1 MDLTA
6 LKGIGDKK
14 SKDFKRLGISS
25 VSDLYNYYPREYE
38 DRSKLKSIVDIS
50 DNNKHYVIWRISS
63 RLYQKNFGKM
73 TISYIYAYEEKSQF
87 GKIRLIW
94 FNDRFTPRKLV
105 RGKEYKFYTS
115 VTKKNAFYEAQNP
128 MFCDIDDNEIGSIVS
143 IYSLTR
149 GVSNKQ
155 IRQFIKKALSY
166 YDKREE
172 ILSYEILEEFSLNK
186 RSDNLK
192 EIHFPTSIANLT
204 EAKSQIK
211 LVDLLKDLC
220 FLDFLKRETKFSQDI
235 HLSYKLDDILSELSF
250 TLTRSQRKVL
260 EEILV
265 DCKSPYTA
273 NRLLVGDVGS
283 GKTIVAIVV
292 MIIFALNGYQSAMMV
307 PTELLA
313 IQQFEKNIELF
324 DKFNVRAALLTGSSK
339 DKEKIKKDLKNGEI
353 DILIGTHAL
362 IVEDVEFYNLKFV
375 VNDEQHRFGVS
386 QRQMLALK
394 GDAVNYLTMTATPIP
409 RTLSLK
415 ISEIID
421 LSIITELPKGRKPI
435 ETKLLGSDKIEI
447 LYENIEHTIKENRQI
462 YVVTNNIDSDDKNSL
477 ENLYGIYKKRFPQF
491 NISTLHGKM
500 KAKDKED
507 ILGDFNA
514 GKIDILLATTV
525 IEVGIDVANAN
536 TMIIYNANNFGL
548 STLHQLRGRV
558 GRGEYE
564 SYCYL
569 ITDNPSPSNK
579 LNILVE
585 SNDGFE
591 IAKKDYEKRGGGKI
605 LSYLQHGKNLST
617 VDFLNMSKDEI
628 EKCFR
633 IYERLKANGYEGVN
647 LTYIEEYFREN
658 KRIILN

>member
-1 MDLTA
+1 MDLKA

-38 DRSKLKSIVDIS
+38 DRSKLKSIVDID
-50 DNNKHYVIWRISS
+50 DNNKHYFVRKISS
-63 RLYQKNFGKM
+63 KLYQKNFGKM
-73 TISYIYAYEEKSQF
+73 TISYIYAFEEKSQF
-87 GKIRLIW
+87 RNIRLIW
-94 FNDRFTPRKLV
+94 FNDRFTPRRLV
-105 RGKEYKFYTS
+105 RGRTYKFYTS
-115 VTKKNAFYEAQNP
+115 VSKKNAFYEAGNP
-128 MFCDIDDNEIGSIVS
+128 LFCEMDDDEIGSIAS
-143 IYSLTR
+143 IYPLTK
-149 GVSNKQ
+149 GISNKQ
-155 IRQFIKKALSY
+155 IRQFMSRALAY
-166 YDKREE
+166 FDRREE
-172 ILSYEILEEFSLNK
+172 ILSDTILEGFSLNK
-186 RSDNLK
+186 RYDNLK
-192 EIHFPTSIANLT
+192 EIHFPTSVEGLT
-204 EAKSQIK
+204 KAKSQIK
-211 LVDLLKDLC
+211 IVDLLKDLC
-220 FLDFLKRETKFSQDI
+220 FLDFLKSKTKFRQDI
-235 HLSYKLDDILSELSF
+235 DLAYKLDEILSELSF
-250 TLTRSQRKVL
+250 TLTRSQRRVL
-260 EEILV
+260 EEILD

-283 GKTIVAIVV
+283 GKTIVAIVL

-339 DKEKIKKDLKNGEI
+339 DKDKLKEDLKNGNI
-353 DILIGTHAL
+353 DILIGTHAI
-362 IVEDVEFYNLKFV
+362 IVEDVDFNNLKFV

-421 LSIITELPKGRKPI
+421 LSIINELPKGRKPI
-435 ETKLLGSDKIEI
+435 ITRLLGYDEIEI
-447 LYENIEHTIKENRQI
+447 LYEKINQTIREGRQI
-462 YVVTNNIDSDDKNSL
+462 YVVSNNIDSEDKNSL
-477 ENLYGIYKKRFPQF
+477 ENLYKIYKKRFPRYR
-491 NISTLHGKM
+491 IAILHGKM

-507 ILGDFNA
+507 ILGDFNK

-569 ITDNPSPSNK
+569 ISDNPSPSNK

-591 IAKKDYEKRGGGKI
+591 IAKKDYEQRGGGKI

-628 EKCFR
+628 EKCFM
-633 IYERLKANGYEGVN
+633 IYEKLKANNYEGID
-647 LTYIEEYFREN
+647 LTYVEEYFREN

>member
-6 LKGIGDKK
+6 LRGIGDKK

-38 DRSKLKSIVDIS
+38 DRSKLKNIVDIA
-50 DNNKHYVIWRISS
+50 DNNKHFFIWRISS

-73 TISYIYAYEEKSQF
+73 TISYVYVYEEKSEF

-94 FNDRFTPRKLV
+94 FNDRFTPRRLV
-105 RGKEYKFYTS
+105 RGREYKFYTS
-115 VTKKNAFYEAQNP
+115 VSKKNAFYEAGNP
-128 MFCDIDDNEIGSIVS
+128 LFCDIDDDEIGSIVS
-143 IYSLTR
+143 IYPLTR
-149 GVSNKQ
+149 GISNKQ
-155 IRQFIKKALSY
+155 IRQFMGQALAY
-166 YDKREE
+166 FDKREE
-172 ILSYEILEEFSLNK
+172 ILSDNILEEFSLNK
-186 RSDNLK
+186 RCENLR

-220 FLDFLKRETKFSQDI
+220 FLDFLKKMTKFSQDT
-235 HLSYKLDDILSELSF
+235 HLSYKIDNILSELSF

-260 EEILV
+260 EEILD
-265 DCKSPYTA
+265 DCNSPYTA

-324 DKFNVRAALLTGSSK
+324 DKFNVKAALLTGSSK
-339 DKEKIKKDLKNGEI
+339 DKEEIKKAIKNGEI

-394 GDAVNYLTMTATPIP
+394 GEVVNYLTMTATPIP

-421 LSIITELPKGRKPI
+421 LSIINELPKGRKPI

-447 LYENIEHTIKENRQI
+447 LYENIERTIKENRQI

-491 NISTLHGKM
+491 KISILHGKM

-507 ILGDFNA
+507 ILGDFND

-569 ITDNPSPSNK
+569 ISDNPSPSNK

-628 EKCFR
+628 EKCFK
-633 IYERLKANGYEGVN
+633 IYERLKDGNYQGID
-647 LTYIEEYFREN
+647 LTYVEEYFREN

>member
-14 SKDFKRLGISS
+14 SKDFRRLGISS
-25 VSDLYNYYPREYE
+25 VSELYNYYPREYE
-38 DRSKLKSIVDIS
+38 DRSKLKSVVDIA
-50 DNNKHYVIWRISS
+50 DNNKHYFIWRVSS

-73 TISYIYAYEEKSQF
+73 TISYIYAYEEKSDF

-94 FNDRFTPRKLV
+94 FNDRFTPRRLV
-105 RGKEYKFYTS
+105 KGREYKFYTS
-115 VTKKNAFYEAQNP
+115 VSRKNAFYEAQNP
-128 MFCDIDDNEIGSIVS
+128 LFCDIDDDEIGSIVS
-143 IYSLTR
+143 IYPLTR
-149 GVSNKQ
+149 GITNKQ
-155 IRQFIKKALSY
+155 IRQFIDQALAY
-166 YDKREE
+166 FDKREE
-172 ILSYEILEEFSLNK
+172 ILSDEILEENSLNK
-186 RSDNLK
+186 RYDNLK
-192 EIHFPTSIANLT
+192 EIHFPTSIENLS
-204 EAKSQIK
+204 EAKSEIK

-220 FLDFLKRETKFSQDI
+220 FLDFLKRKTKFSQDI
-235 HLSYKLDDILSELSF
+235 DLSYKLDDILSELSF
-250 TLTRSQRKVL
+250 ILTRSQRKVL
-260 EEILV
+260 EEILE
-265 DCKSPYTA
+265 DCSGSYTA

-292 MIIFALNGYQSAMMV
+292 MIIFVLNGYQSAMMV

-324 DKFNVRAALLTGSSK
+324 EKFNVRAALLTGSSK
-339 DKEKIKKDLKNGEI
+339 DKGKIKSDLKNGEI

-362 IVEDVEFYNLKFV
+362 IVEDVEFTKLKFV

-421 LSIITELPKGRKPI
+421 LSIINELPKGRKPI

-447 LYENIEHTIKENRQI
+447 LYEKIDQTIREGRQI

-477 ENLYGIYKKRFPQF
+477 ENLYKIYKKRFPGF
-491 NISTLHGKM
+491 KVANLHGKM
-500 KAKDKED
+500 KAKDKEE
-507 ILGDFNA
+507 ILRDFND

-569 ITDNPSPSNK
+569 ISDNPSPSNK

-591 IAKKDYEKRGGGKI
+591 IAKKDYENRGGGKI

-628 EKCFR
+628 EKCFE
-633 IYERLKANGYEGVN
+633 IYESLKSNNYEGIDLSYV
-647 LTYIEEYFREN
+647 EEYFREN

>member
-1 MDLTA
+1 M
-6 LKGIGDKK
+6 
-14 SKDFKRLGISS
+14 
-25 VSDLYNYYPREYE
+25 
-38 DRSKLKSIVDIS
+38 DIS
-50 DNNKHYVIWRISS
+50 DNNKHYFIWRIYS

-73 TISYIYAYEEKSQF
+73 TISYVYACEEECGF
-87 GKIRLIW
+87 AKIRLIW

-105 RGKEYKFYTS
+105 RGREYKFYTS
-115 VTKKNAFYEAQNP
+115 VSKKNDFYEAGNP
-128 MFCDIDDNEIGSIVS
+128 LFCDIDDNEIGSIVS
-143 IYSLTR
+143 IYPLTR

-155 IRQFIKKALSY
+155 IRQFIKQALAY
-166 YDKREE
+166 FDKREE
-172 ILSYEILEEFSLNK
+172 ILTDDILKEFSLNK

-220 FLDFLKRETKFSQDI
+220 FLDFLKRETKFSQET

-260 EEILV
+260 EEILD
-265 DCKSPYTA
+265 DCKSLYTA

-353 DILIGTHAL
+353 DILIGTHAI

-421 LSIITELPKGRKPI
+421 LSIINELPKGRKPI

-491 NISTLHGKM
+491 KISILHGKM

-507 ILGDFNA
+507 ILGDFND

-591 IAKKDYEKRGGGKI
+591 IAKRDYEKRGGGKI
-605 LSYLQHGKNLST
+605 LSFLQHGKNLST

-633 IYERLKANGYEGVN
+633 IYERLKANSYEGVD
-647 LTYIEEYFREN
+647 LTYVEEYFREN

>member
-1 MDLTA
+1 MNLTA
-6 LKGIGDKK
+6 LRGIGDKK

-38 DRSKLKSIVDIS
+38 DRSKLKNIVDIA
-50 DNNKHYVIWRISS
+50 DNNKHYFIWRISS

-73 TISYIYAYEEKSQF
+73 TISYIYAYEEKSEF

-94 FNDRFTPRKLV
+94 FNDRFTPRRLV
-105 RGKEYKFYTS
+105 RGREYKFYTS
-115 VTKKNAFYEAQNP
+115 VSKKNAFYEAGNP
-128 MFCDIDDNEIGSIVS
+128 LFCEMDDDEIGSITS
-143 IYSLTR
+143 IYPLTK
-149 GVSNKQ
+149 GISNKQ
-155 IRQFIKKALSY
+155 IRQFMGQALAY
-166 YDKREE
+166 FDKREE
-172 ILSYEILEEFSLNK
+172 ILSDNILEEFTLNK
-186 RSDNLK
+186 RFDNLR

-220 FLDFLKRETKFSQDI
+220 FLDFLKKKTKFSQDT
-235 HLSYKLDDILSELSF
+235 HLSYKIDNILSELSF

-260 EEILV
+260 EEILD
-265 DCKSPYTA
+265 DCNSPYTA

-324 DKFNVRAALLTGSSK
+324 DKFNVKAALLTGSSK
-339 DKEKIKKDLKNGEI
+339 DKEEIKKAIKNGEI

-394 GDAVNYLTMTATPIP
+394 GEAVNYLTMTATPIP

-421 LSIITELPKGRKPI
+421 LSIINELPKGRKPI

-447 LYENIEHTIKENRQI
+447 LYENIERTIKENRQI

-491 NISTLHGKM
+491 KISILHGKM

-507 ILGDFNA
+507 ILGDFND

-569 ITDNPSPSNK
+569 ISDNPSPSNK

-605 LSYLQHGKNLST
+605 LSYIQHGKNLST

-628 EKCFR
+628 EKCFK

-647 LTYIEEYFREN
+647 LTYVEEYFREN